1 MHKLPSILWLTVKI
15 AILTLLMDAGR
26 VAFIYQ
32 NF

>member
-1 MHKLPSILWLTVKI
+1 MKKSVSILWLTIKI
-15 AILTLLMDAGR
+15 VALTLLMDAGQ